1 MLELTELVLD
11 DRERWNQESIARV
24 LDNGQTRNVSLSKR
38 IPVLLAYWTAWV
50 DPQGRTNFRRD
61 IYGQDAQW
69 ARALDADFNL
79 HSKPLVSPSK
89 GNRAPPAQQ

>member
-11 DRERWNQESIARV
+11 DRERWNQESIARL